1 METSSSYGL
10 TNAFNVVSANNQRM
24 YVCYTLYTIHYT
36 LYPTQELFGAAVG
49 FVIYT
54 IYNNVYLQCSYT
66 LFNFVL

>member
-10 TNAFNVVSANNQRM
+10 TNAFNVVSANNQRT
-24 YVCYTLYTIHYT
+24 YVSYT

-54 IYNNVYLQCSYT
+54 IYNLKYISNVHTHYLI
-66 LFNFVL
+66 LFYNLEN